1 MPVAIMTSLLGLTTL
16 LSACSSPSHNVNAGA
31 TTTTKAAG
39 SGSVSTVTAAPEAP
53 MPGDIPDTIAYI
65 TYVNA
70 AGGYQFAHPEGW
82 AQTGQGTAVTF
93 TDNYNKVSADVV
105 PGASAPTVA
114 TAQAEIATSLKTSNP
129 AFQLVNVSP
138 VTIPAGSG
146 VRITYRTNSNPD
158 PVTGRSVRIEVQ
170 RYEIP
175 GKAHVVVMEL
185 SGAVGADN
193 VDPYNRMVQSLRTS

>member
-1 MPVAIMTSLLGLTTL
+1 
-16 LSACSSPSHNVNAGA
+16 
-31 TTTTKAAG
+31 
-39 SGSVSTVTAAPEAP
+39 
-53 MPGDIPDTIAYI
+53 MPGDIPDTIAYV

-93 TDNYNKVSADVV
+93 TDNYNKVTTDVV
-105 PGASAPTVA
+105 PGPTAPTVA
-114 TAQAEIATSLKTSNP
+114 TARAEIATALKSSNP
-129 AFQLVNVSP
+129 AFQLVSVSP

-146 VRITYRTNSNPD
+146 VRITYRTNSSPD

-170 RYEIP
+170 RYEVL
-175 GKAHVVVMEL
+175 GNADVVVMEL

-193 VDPYNRMVQSLRTS
+193 VDPYNRMLQSLRTS